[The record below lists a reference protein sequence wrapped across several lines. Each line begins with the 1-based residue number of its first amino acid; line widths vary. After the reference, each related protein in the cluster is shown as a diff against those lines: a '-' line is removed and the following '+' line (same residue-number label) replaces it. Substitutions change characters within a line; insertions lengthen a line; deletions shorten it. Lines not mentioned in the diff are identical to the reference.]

1 MVTVIGRKKKK
12 RKERKGGE
20 GRREEGR
27 MEGKKEWRKKGRSKE
42 NSPEFKKLLL
52 SMTWTPNFWEWR
64 DTEIKSAHSCHSP
77 GH

>member
-1 MVTVIGRKKKK
+1 MNGNYHWQEKRK

-27 MEGKKEWRKKGRSKE
+27 MEGKKEGRMKGRNKE
-42 NSPEFKKLLL
+42 NSPEINKLLLL

-64 DTEIKSAHSCHSP
+64 D
-77 GH
+77 